1 MSKDLHV
8 VFGASGNAGSA
19 IIRELVR
26 RKLNVR
32 GVNRSG
38 IANVP
43 EGVEM
48 VKADILNK
56 QESKLAIK
64 DASIIYNCVNVP
76 YNRWM
81 DDLIPLTKAFI
92 DLGSGN
98 GIKSVIIDNLYM
110 YGRKY
115 NEPLREDM
123 EPLAQSRKG
132 KIRAEITK
140 LYLQAHNEGK
150 INVIFCRASDFYGPG
165 VINSTMGARIMT
177 KVLQGKKIAV
187 LYNPDV
193 PHSFSFVND
202 YAKAVINLV
211 NSDDVFGQIWHIP
224 TAEPITQREFLEIAF
239 EIANKTPKITSLS
252 NVMLNMV
259 ALFNPIVK
267 EIKELSYQFEKPFI
281 MDHSKYEKKF
291 GLNITPHKEAIE
303 TTLKWYAKEY
313 LN

>member
-1 MSKDLHV
+1 MSKEFHV

-38 IANVP
+38 TADVP

-64 DASIIYNCVNVP
+64 DASVIYNCLNVP
-76 YNRWM
+76 YNSWV

-92 DLGSGN
+92 DLGTGN
-98 GIKSVIIDNLYM
+98 GIKNVIVDNLYM
-110 YGRKY
+110 YGSKY

-132 KIRAEITK
+132 KIRTEMAK
-140 LYLQAHNEGK
+140 LYLQAHKEGK
-150 INVIFCRASDFYGPG
+150 INVILCRASDFYGSG
-165 VINSTMGARIMT
+165 VINATMGARIMT

-187 LYNPDV
+187 LFNPDV
-193 PHSFSFVND
+193 PHTFSFVND
-202 YAKAVINLV
+202 YAKAIIDLA
-211 NSDDVFGQIWHIP
+211 SFDDVFGQIWHIP
-224 TAEPITQREFLEIAF
+224 AAEPITQRKFLEIAF

-252 NVMLNMV
+252 NFMLNTV

-281 MDHSKYEKKF
+281 MDHSKYEKRF
-291 GLNITPHKEAIE
+291 GINVTPHQEAIK
-303 TTLKWYAKEY
+303 TTIEWYAKEY

>member
-1 MSKDLHV
+1 MSKEMHV

-19 IIRELVR
+19 IIRELIR
-26 RKLNVR
+26 RKHNVR

-38 IANVP
+38 IADVP

-64 DASIIYNCVNVP
+64 DASIIYNCLNVP
-76 YNRWM
+76 YNRWV

-92 DLGSGN
+92 DLGNGN
-98 GIKSVIIDNLYM
+98 SIKTVIIDNLYM
-110 YGRKY
+110 YGSKY

-132 KIRAEITK
+132 KIRAEIAR
-140 LYLQAHNEGK
+140 LYLQAHKEGK
-150 INVIFCRASDFYGPG
+150 INVIICRASDFYGPG
-165 VINSTMGARIMT
+165 VINATMGARIMT
-177 KVLQGKKIAV
+177 KVLKGKKISV

-193 PHSFSFVND
+193 SHTFSFVND
-202 YAKAVINLV
+202 YAKAVVKLA
-211 NSDDVFGQIWHIP
+211 SFDEVFGQIWHVP
-224 TAEPITQREFLEIAF
+224 AAEPITQRRFLEIAS
-239 EIANKTPKITSLS
+239 EIANQAPKINSLS
-252 NVMLNMV
+252 NYMLNMV

-267 EIKELSYQFEKPFI
+267 EIKEISYQFEKPFI
-281 MDHSKYEKKF
+281 MDHSKYEKRF
-291 GLNITPHKEAIE
+291 GINITPHQEAIK
-303 TTLKWYAKEY
+303 TTLEWYAKEF

>member
-1 MSKDLHV
+1 V
-8 VFGASGNAGSA
+8 
-19 IIRELVR
+19 
-26 RKLNVR
+26 
-32 GVNRSG
+32 
-38 IANVP
+38 
-43 EGVEM
+43 
-48 VKADILNK
+48 
-56 QESKLAIK
+56 
-64 DASIIYNCVNVP
+64 
-76 YNRWM
+76 

-92 DLGSGN
+92 DLSSGN

-132 KIRAEITK
+132 KIRAEITE
-140 LYLQAHNEGK
+140 LYLKAHKEGK
-150 INVIFCRASDFYGPG
+150 ISVIICRASDFYGPR

-211 NSDDVFGQIWHIP
+211 GSEDVFGQIWHIP
-224 TAEPITQREFLEIAF
+224 TAEPITQREFLEIAL

-252 NVMLNMV
+252 NFMLNMV

-281 MDHSKYEKKF
+281 MDHSKYEKRF
-291 GLNITPHKEAIE
+291 GLDITPHKKAIE
-303 TTLKWYAKEY
+303 TTLEWYEKEY

>member
-26 RKLNVR
+26 KKLNVR

-38 IANVP
+38 IADVP

-64 DASIIYNCVNVP
+64 GASVIYNCVNVP
-76 YNRWM
+76 YNRWV

-92 DLGSGN
+92 DLSSGN

-132 KIRAEITK
+132 KIRAEITE
-140 LYLQAHNEGK
+140 LYLKAHKEGK
-150 INVIFCRASDFYGPG
+150 ISVIICRASDFYGPR

-211 NSDDVFGQIWHIP
+211 GSEDVFGQIWHIP
-224 TAEPITQREFLEIAF
+224 TAEPITQREFLEIAL

-252 NVMLNMV
+252 NFMLNMA

-281 MDHSKYEKKF
+281 MDYSKYEKRF

-303 TTLKWYAKEY
+303 TTLEWYGKEF

>member
-19 IIRELVR
+19 IVRELVR
-26 RKLNVR
+26 KKLNVR

-38 IANVP
+38 IADVP
-43 EGVEM
+43 EGVEI

-64 DASIIYNCVNVP
+64 DASVIYNCLNVP
-76 YNRWM
+76 YNRWL

-92 DLGSGN
+92 DLGSEN

-110 YGRKY
+110 YGRSY

-132 KIRAEITK
+132 KIRAEIAR
-140 LYLQAHNEGK
+140 LYLQAHKEGK
-150 INVIFCRASDFYGPG
+150 INVIICRASDFYGPG
-165 VINSTMGARIMT
+165 VINATMGARIMT
-177 KVLQGKKIAV
+177 KVLQGKKISV

-193 PHSFSFVND
+193 SHTFSYVND
-202 YAKAVINLV
+202 YAKAIVNLA
-211 NSDDVFGQIWHIP
+211 SFDDVFGQIWHIP
-224 TAEPITQREFLEIAF
+224 AAEPITQRKFLEIAS
-239 EIANKTPKITSLS
+239 EIANKAPKITSLS
-252 NVMLNMV
+252 NFMLNTV

-267 EIKELSYQFEKPFI
+267 EIKEISYQFEKPFI
-281 MDHSKYEKKF
+281 MDHSKYEKRF

-303 TTLKWYAKEY
+303 TTLEWYTKEY

>member
-8 VFGASGNAGSA
+8 VFGATGNAGSA

-26 RKLNVR
+26 KKLNVR

-48 VKADILNK
+48 VKADIFNK

-64 DASIIYNCVNVP
+64 DASVIYNCVNLP
-76 YNRWM
+76 YNRWL
-81 DDLIPLTKAFI
+81 DDLIPLTKMFI
-92 DLGSGN
+92 DLGSEN

-110 YGRKY
+110 YGSKY

-132 KIRAEITK
+132 KIRTEIAK
-140 LYLQAHNEGK
+140 LYLQAHKEGK
-150 INVIFCRASDFYGPG
+150 INVILCRASDFYGPG
-165 VINSTMGARIMT
+165 VINAFMGARIMT

-187 LYNPDV
+187 LFNPDV
-193 PHSFSFVND
+193 PHTFSFISD
-202 YAKAVINLV
+202 YAKAIVDLA
-211 NSDDVFGQIWHIP
+211 SFDDIFGQTWHIP
-224 TAEPITQREFLEIAF
+224 AAEPITQRKFLEIAF
-239 EIANKTPKITSLS
+239 EIANKTPKIASLS
-252 NVMLNMV
+252 NFMLNMV

-291 GLNITPHKEAIE
+291 GLNITPHKKAIE
-303 TTLKWYAKEY
+303 STLEWYAKEFK
-313 LN
+313 N

>member
-8 VFGASGNAGSA
+8 VFGATGNAGSA
-19 IIRELVR
+19 IVRELVR

-38 IANVP
+38 DADVP

-48 VKADILNK
+48 VKADIFNK

-64 DASIIYNCVNVP
+64 DASVIYNCVNLP
-76 YNRWM
+76 YNRWL
-81 DDLIPLTKAFI
+81 DDLIPLTKMFI
-92 DLGSGN
+92 DLGSEN

-110 YGRKY
+110 YGSKY

-123 EPLAQSRKG
+123 EPLAQTRKG

-140 LYLQAHNEGK
+140 LYLQAHKKGK
-150 INVIFCRASDFYGPG
+150 INVILCRASDFYGPR

-177 KVLQGKKIAV
+177 KVLQGKKTAV
-187 LYNPDV
+187 LYNLDV

-211 NSDDVFGQIWHIP
+211 SSDDTFGQIWHTP

-239 EIANKTPKITSLS
+239 EIANKTTKITSLS
-252 NVMLNMV
+252 NFMLNMV
-259 ALFNPIVK
+259 AVFNPIVK

-291 GLNITPHKEAIE
+291 GLNITSHKKAIE
-303 TTLKWYAKEY
+303 TTLEWYAKEFK
-313 LN
+313 N

>member
-1 MSKDLHV
+1 MSKELHV

-19 IIRELVR
+19 ILQELVR
-26 RKLNVR
+26 KGFNVR
-32 GVNRSG
+32 GINRSG
-38 IANVP
+38 KADVP

-48 VKADILNK
+48 VKADIFNK
-56 QESKLAIK
+56 QESKLAINN
-64 DASIIYNCVNVP
+64 ASVIYNCVNVP
-76 YNRWM
+76 YNRWV

-92 DLGSGN
+92 ELGSGN

-115 NEPLREDM
+115 DEPLREDM
-123 EPLAQSRKG
+123 EPLAQTRKG

-140 LYLQAHNEGK
+140 LYLQAHKEGK
-150 INVIFCRASDFYGPG
+150 INVIICRASDFYGPG

-177 KVLQGKKIAV
+177 KVLQGKKISV

-202 YAKAVINLV
+202 YAKALINLV
-211 NSDDVFGQIWHIP
+211 SSDDVFGQIWHIP
-224 TAEPITQREFLEIAF
+224 TAEPITQREFLEIAI

-252 NVMLNMV
+252 NFMLNTV

-281 MDHSKYEKKF
+281 MNHSKYEKRF
-291 GLNITPHKEAIE
+291 GIDVTPHQEAIK
-303 TTLKWYAKEY
+303 TTLEWYEKEF

>member
-1 MSKDLHV
+1 MGKDLHV

-26 RKLNVR
+26 KKLNVR

-38 IANVP
+38 IADVP

-64 DASIIYNCVNVP
+64 GASVIYNCVNVP
-76 YNRWM
+76 YNRWV

-92 DLGSGN
+92 DLSSGN

-110 YGRKY
+110 YGSNY
-115 NEPLREDM
+115 NEPLKEDM
-123 EPLAQSRKG
+123 EPLAQTRKG

-140 LYLQAHNEGK
+140 LYLQAHKEGK

-211 NSDDVFGQIWHIP
+211 GSEDVFGQIWHIP
-224 TAEPITQREFLEIAF
+224 TAEPITQREFLEIAL
-239 EIANKTPKITSLS
+239 EIANKTPKIASLS
-252 NVMLNMV
+252 NFMLNMV

-291 GLNITPHKEAIE
+291 GLNITSHKKAIE
-303 TTLKWYAKEY
+303 TTLEWYAKEFK
-313 LN
+313 N

>member
-1 MSKDLHV
+1 MSKELHV

-19 IIRELVR
+19 IIRELVKR
-26 RKLNVR
+26 ELNVR

-38 IANVP
+38 KAYVP

-48 VKADILNK
+48 VKADIFNK

-64 DASIIYNCVNVP
+64 DASVIYNCINLP
-76 YNRWM
+76 YNRWV
-81 DDLIPLTKAFI
+81 DDLVPLTKAFI
-92 DLGSGN
+92 DLTSGD

-115 NEPLREDM
+115 DDPLREDM

-140 LYLQAHNEGK
+140 LYLQAHKEGK
-150 INVIFCRASDFYGPG
+150 INVIICRASDFYGPG
-165 VINSTMGARIMT
+165 VKNSTMGTRIMT
-177 KVLQGKKIAV
+177 KVRQGKKISV

-211 NSDDVFGQIWHIP
+211 SSDDVFGQIWHIP

-239 EIANKTPKITSLS
+239 EIANKTPKINSLS
-252 NVMLNMV
+252 NFMLSMV

-281 MDHSKYEKKF
+281 MDHSKYEKRF
-291 GLNITPHKEAIE
+291 GIDITPYQEAIK
-303 TTLKWYAKEY
+303 TTLEWYEKDF
-313 LN
+313 